1 MPSKRKTIRR
11 LIQTA
16 HFSLKEIYDTQP
28 DISDF
33 ALGQIYAYL
42 ECLEILQRH
51 RKEIPSAR
59 KVIGLHGKKQPNSS
73 FFFQKF
79 IELLQRRKHLF
90 SNVRPNIL

>member
-28 DISDF
+28 NISDF

-42 ECLEILQRH
+42 ECLEILH
-51 RKEIPSAR
+51 CC
-59 KVIGLHGKKQPNSS
+59 NS
-73 FFFQKF
+73 FFADF
-79 IELLQRRKHLF
+79 IALSASSAL
-90 SNVRPNIL
+90 

>member
-42 ECLEILQRH
+42 ECLEILQCCPDF
-51 RKEIPSAR
+51 RKL
-59 KVIGLHGKKQPNSS
+59 GLDYD
-73 FFFQKF
+73 
-79 IELLQRRKHLF
+79 IEKRFPPPEK
-90 SNVRPNIL
+90 

>member
-42 ECLEILQRH
+42 ECLEILQGCPAFRN
-51 RKEIPSAR
+51 
-59 KVIGLHGKKQPNSS
+59 LGKDYD
-73 FFFQKF
+73 
-79 IELLQRRKHLF
+79 IEKRFPLPEK
-90 SNVRPNIL
+90 

>member
-16 HFSLKEIYDTQP
+16 YFSLEEIYETLP

-42 ECLEILQRH
+42 ECLEILQCRPDF
-51 RKEIPSAR
+51 RKL
-59 KVIGLHGKKQPNSS
+59 GLDYD
-73 FFFQKF
+73 
-79 IELLQRRKHLF
+79 IEKRFPLPEK
-90 SNVRPNIL
+90 